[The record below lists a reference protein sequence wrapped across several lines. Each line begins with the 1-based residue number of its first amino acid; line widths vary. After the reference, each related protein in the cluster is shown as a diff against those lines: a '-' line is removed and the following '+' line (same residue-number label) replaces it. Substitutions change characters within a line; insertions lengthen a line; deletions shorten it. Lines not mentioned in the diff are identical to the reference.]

1 LLESVQLHQLMALF
15 QWQGLEPQLVPQE
28 VLAQQ
33 QELLPRLCPVQ
44 WKKLV
49 AAQQSPEQQHGM
61 EPQQLQVLL
70 ALVLQQRLVLQ
81 QAPAP
86 QLHQLD
92 ARLGVCG
99 EDEEG

>member
-1 LLESVQLHQLMALF
+1 MQLHQLLALF
-15 QWQGLEPQLVPQE
+15 QWQGPEPQPVPQE

-44 WKKLV
+44 WKTLV
-49 AAQQSPEQQHGM
+49 AARQSPEQQHGM
-61 EPQQLQVLL
+61 EPQRLQVLL
-70 ALVLQQRLVLQ
+70 ALALQQWLVLL

-92 ARLGVCG
+92 PLLEACG

>member
-1 LLESVQLHQLMALF
+1 VQPHQLLALF

-33 QELLPRLCPVQ
+33 QELLQ

>member
-1 LLESVQLHQLMALF
+1 MQPHQLLALF

-33 QELLPRLCPVQ
+33 QELLQ